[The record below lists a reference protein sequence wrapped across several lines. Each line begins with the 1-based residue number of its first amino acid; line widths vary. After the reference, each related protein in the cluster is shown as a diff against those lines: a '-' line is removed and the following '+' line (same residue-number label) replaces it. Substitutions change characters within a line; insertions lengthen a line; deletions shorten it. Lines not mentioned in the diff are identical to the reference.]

1 VQELKV
7 DGVSNYLHMVNDT
20 HIIGL
25 GAAAGANGGLGGG
38 LQLSL
43 FDVTDVKRP
52 LLSAS
57 KVFGTSSSSSL
68 ATTDHKA
75 FLYHPAS
82 GIIAVPVTTWDYSGA
97 GGSFDGAM
105 VFSLSGQGFLHKLS
119 LSHARPGGNS
129 WAGPQSV
136 KRSRYISGVLWSFS
150 DREIQG
156 HLVETMGLAAR
167 LNATVPNCSNL
178 ETSYYGVPYY
188 YGTGGGT
195 VSAAASGPKKSG

>member
-1 VQELKV
+1 V

-68 ATTDHKA
+68 ATTDHK
-75 FLYHPAS
+75 
-82 GIIAVPVTTWDYSGA
+82 VPWGQLVTCCISEGCCA
-97 GGSFDGAM
+97 GLIRT
-105 VFSLSGQGFLHKLS
+105 VIGQ
-119 LSHARPGGNS
+119 
-129 WAGPQSV
+129 
-136 KRSRYISGVLWSFS
+136 I
-150 DREIQG
+150 EG
-156 HLVETMGLAAR
+156 H
-167 LNATVPNCSNL
+167 
-178 ETSYYGVPYY
+178 
-188 YGTGGGT
+188 
-195 VSAAASGPKKSG
+195 